1 MIVNGFNGFNGCQLA
16 VFELPTSKVEVR
28 VESLSA
34 KSARHGKKHWLKMAN
49 IKSEMYAR
57 RYRICVL
64 PKRVHFN
71 FTESNTSTQSKTML
85 FVCVATKRSS
95 RMSVHNSPQP
105 KKIYVLCRYHGTQ
118 CINVLCTPLERI
130 EDIEEVTLLTEES
143 GRFSSTHGIAWR
155 FLLIPKTEINSP

>member
-1 MIVNGFNGFNGCQLA
+1 MPICCLWVANVEGRSSCRIT
-16 VFELPTSKVEVR
+16 ERKISTSRE
-28 VESLSA
+28 
-34 KSARHGKKHWLKMAN
+34 KKHWFKMAN

-105 KKIYVLCRYHGTQ
+105 KKLYVLCRYHGTQ

-143 GRFSSTHGIAWR
+143 GRFSSTHGITWR